1 MGDLDDH
8 KVRDAIM
15 ESMEEVMM
23 EEIQTLRVGLEDWKR
38 VAQEWATENLVTTKK
53 LVEAEVEVAT
63 LRAEVERLRGLLRDS
78 CDLTDEAL
86 GHAPDYFKVKWGM
99 PEAADR
105 IRREGG
111 LTDE

>member
-15 ESMEEVMM
+15 ESMEEAMM

-63 LRAEVERLRGLLRDS
+63 LRAEVERLRGIVEVRLVG
-78 CDLTDEAL
+78 AL
-86 GHAPDYFKVKWGM
+86 
-99 PEAADR
+99 EAATTGKKAGER
-105 IRREGG
+105 
-111 LTDE
+111 